1 MQPQLFLK
9 KFLLLGQVLAEHF
22 IINKFKLPTKH
33 KMKLIRE
40 EIESV
45 EFIVENRNGKKSLY
59 IEGVFLQGDIKNR
72 NGRMYPME
80 TLRREVARY
89 NENHVQAGRALGE
102 LGHPD
107 GPTVNLDR
115 VSHKITSLR
124 ESGSNFIGKAKI
136 LNTPMGK
143 IAESLI
149 GEGVKLGVSSRGIGS
164 LKLTRE
170 GINVVGEDFMLATA
184 ADIVA
189 DPSAPDA
196 FVSGIMEGKEWV
208 WDGGILREKYAT
220 KTYARINT
228 LVDQKKLDEQK
239 LDLFNDFLNNL

>member
-1 MQPQLFLK
+1 M
-9 KFLLLGQVLAEHF
+9 
-22 IINKFKLPTKH
+22 
-33 KMKLIRE
+33 
-40 EIESV
+40 
-45 EFIVENRNGKKSLY
+45 Y
-59 IEGVFLQGDIKNR
+59 IEGVFLQGNIKNR

-80 TLRREVARY
+80 TLRREVSRY
-89 NENHVQAGRALGE
+89 NENHIQSGRALGE
-102 LGHPD
+102 LGHPE

-115 VSHKITSLR
+115 VSHKIVSLK

-143 IAESLI
+143 IASSLI
-149 GEGVKLGVSSRGIGS
+149 EEGVKLGVSSRGVGS
-164 LKLTRE
+164 LQQTKE
-170 GINVVGEDFMLATA
+170 GFAVVGEDFMLATA

-208 WDGGILREKYAT
+208 WDGCILREKFAT
-220 KTYARINT
+220 KTYKQINT

-239 LDLFNDFLNNL
+239 LNLFNDFLSNL

>member
-1 MQPQLFLK
+1 
-9 KFLLLGQVLAEHF
+9 
-22 IINKFKLPTKH
+22 
-33 KMKLIRE
+33 MKLIRE

-45 EFIVENRNGKKSLY
+45 EFLVEQKNGKKSMY
-59 IEGVFLQGDIKNR
+59 IEGVFLQGNIKNR

-89 NENHVQAGRALGE
+89 SENHVVAGRALGE

-115 VSHKITSLR
+115 VSHKIVSLK

-143 IAESLI
+143 IASSLI
-149 GEGVKLGVSSRGIGS
+149 EEGVKLGVSSRGIGS
-164 LKLTRE
+164 LKMTRE
-170 GINVVGEDFMLATA
+170 GINVVGDDFMLATA

-196 FVSGIMEGKEWV
+196 FVEGIMEGKEWV
-208 WDGGILREKYAT
+208 WDGGILREKYAA
-220 KTYARINT
+220 KTYKQINT
-228 LVDQKKLDEQK
+228 LVTQRTLEENKLN
-239 LDLFNDFLNNL
+239 LFNDFLNNL

>member
-1 MQPQLFLK
+1 
-9 KFLLLGQVLAEHF
+9 
-22 IINKFKLPTKH
+22 
-33 KMKLIRE
+33 MKLIRE
-40 EIESV
+40 EIETV
-45 EFIVENRNGKKSLY
+45 DFIVESKNGKKSLY

-80 TLRREVARY
+80 TLRREVSRY
-89 NENHVQAGRALGE
+89 NESNVVAGRALGE

-115 VSHKITSLR
+115 VSHKIVSLK

-136 LNTPMGK
+136 LGTPMGK

-149 GEGVKLGVSSRGIGS
+149 SEGVKLGVSSRGIGS
-164 LKLTRE
+164 LRPDRE
-170 GINVVGEDFMLATA
+170 GVNIVGDDFMLATA

-196 FVSGIMEGKEWV
+196 FVEGIMEGKEWV
-208 WDGGILREKYAT
+208 WDGGILREKYAE
-220 KTYARINT
+220 KTYKKINT
-228 LVDQKKLDEQK
+228 LVDQRRLDEHK
-239 LDLFNDFLNNL
+239 LNLFQDFLNSI